1 MAKNTSISLGDHFE
15 RFIAGQLEQ
24 GRYKNASE
32 VVRAGMRLLEE
43 HEAKVEAL
51 RQALIEGEKS
61 GFAGPLDFDEV
72 RREARKRASGGSSG
86 CSRRGVADRPRRSS

>member
-1 MAKNTSISLGDHFE
+1 MAKNTSVTLGDHFE
-15 RFIAGQLEQ
+15 NFIASQLES

-51 RQALIEGEKS
+51 RQALIEGERS
-61 GFAGPLDFDEV
+61 GDAGPLDFDEV
-72 RREARKRASGGSSG
+72 RREARRRAGLASE
-86 CSRRGVADRPRRSS
+86 DD